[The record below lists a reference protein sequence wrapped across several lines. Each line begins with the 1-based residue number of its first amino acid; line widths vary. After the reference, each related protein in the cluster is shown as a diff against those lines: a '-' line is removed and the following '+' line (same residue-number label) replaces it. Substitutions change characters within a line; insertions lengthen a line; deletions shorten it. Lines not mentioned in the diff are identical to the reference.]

1 MCRGVASWFPRHSDN
16 LGGERTRGK
25 PIRGEGEVRDGK
37 QAEGGDVEVI
47 FLCVCVVLHA
57 SNTVEKQPLQNS
69 VSFRT
74 QIENVFTSLCLR
86 FKLQQL

>member
-1 MCRGVASWFPRHSDN
+1 M
-16 LGGERTRGK
+16 
-25 PIRGEGEVRDGK
+25 RDGK

-47 FLCVCVVLHA
+47 FLCVCVVFLYA

-74 QIENVFTSLCLR
+74 QIENVFTSLRLR
-86 FKLQQL
+86 FKLQLL